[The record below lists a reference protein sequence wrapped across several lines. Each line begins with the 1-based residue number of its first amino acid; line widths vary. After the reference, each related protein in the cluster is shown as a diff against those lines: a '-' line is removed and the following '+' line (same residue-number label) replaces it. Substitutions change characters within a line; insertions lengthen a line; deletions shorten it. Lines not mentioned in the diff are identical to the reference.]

1 MAQAAVSVP
10 TSTTFVNRALV
21 LLGDAPVSSLTD
33 GSAQAAIVSTFYDSA
48 FEEFIGS
55 TGWRWAMRTAVPA
68 RHSLGGNYV
77 VPADPQYLFQYT
89 LPSDFLTLYR
99 VEQTCTHEIALV
111 PGDLTANTTN
121 LIRAIWST
129 VALDRI
135 HYVAKVGEECLPP
148 HAQEAFVYKLAHIL
162 AIPVQSNRAR
172 SEYFYG
178 LYMKSLRRA
187 QAIDARQR
195 PTASIVENG
204 RLAIEWDQI

>member
-1 MAQAAVSVP
+1 MAQAAVSTP
-10 TSTTFVNRALV
+10 TAITFVNRALV
-21 LLGDAPVSSLTD
+21 MLGDAPITALND
-33 GSAQAAIVSTFYDSA
+33 GTAQAAIASTFYDSA

-55 TGWRWAMRTAVPA
+55 TGWRWAMRTAVPT

-77 VPADPQYLFQYT
+77 TPSDPFYLFQYT

-99 VEQTCTHEIALV
+99 VEQTCTHEIVLV
-111 PGDLTANTTN
+111 PGSLVDSTI

-135 HYVAKVGEECLPP
+135 HYVAKVGEEVMPP
-148 HAQEAFVYKLAHIL
+148 HAQEAFVYKLAHLL
-162 AIPVQSNRAR
+162 AIPIQSNRAR

-178 LYMKSLRRA
+178 LYMKALRRA

-204 RLAIEWDQI
+204 RLAVEWDQV